1 MKTPVGAM
9 VDNRLQAVSN
19 LLDPK
24 GLQVPP
30 APQITAPAPAQ
41 TEERPRGL
49 ARPPGALKDAKKFNK
64 ACTRCADCIVA
75 CPYGVL
81 FQMGPR
87 SGPLMDPN
95 LNACRVCPD
104 MPCIEACETGALR
117 KLRKTSRPKFGM
129 ARLKPDLCRNHVS
142 RQPTGIKVSRQ
153 SLCKICARECPED
166 KVISM
171 GKDGLPTFAKNCTGC
186 GQCVHVCPTQ
196 AIIVDVPVMRF

>member
-1 MKTPVGAM
+1 MKTPVGALL
-9 VDNRLQAVSN
+9 DHRLQAFSN

-24 GLQVPP
+24 ALHVPEPVPTVTLP
-30 APQITAPAPAQ
+30 A
-41 TEERPRGL
+41 EKPRGL
-49 ARPPGALKDAKKFNK
+49 ARPPGALKDPKKFDK

-87 SGPLMDPN
+87 TGPLLDPN

-104 MPCIEACETGALR
+104 TPCIEACETGALR
-117 KLRKTSRPKFGM
+117 KLRKTSRPKFGL
-129 ARLKPDLCRNHVS
+129 ARLKPQLCRNHES
-142 RQPTGIKVSRQ
+142 RQPEGKVSR
-153 SLCKICARECPED
+153 SNLCKICARECPED
-166 KVISM
+166 KVISF
-171 GKDGLPTFAKNCTGC
+171 GKDKLPVFAKNCTGC